1 MSIAC
6 LLVPS
11 LALTCELVERPQLV
25 GRPVALADEAGL
37 RVYEAT
43 PEARQRGVQD
53 GMTLRE
59 AVALC
64 PALAVLEQRPARII
78 HAAERLVEAVEQVS
92 PLVEEVEPGVVL
104 ADLVGL
110 EGLYSDTEQLAE
122 ALLRWAPRELRPQL
136 GIAEERFTA
145 IAAAATAGYTP
156 ESPATQ
162 AEPDPRGVFDMS
174 PAPQLDKARLAQ
186 AQLDGTQAGGTQSG
200 GARSSGAP
208 TDGATARAAASE
220 QPQRWLRI
228 APGHSADFLSDR
240 PARLLPLDVATLAQ
254 LALLGIRT
262 VGEFAALP
270 RHAVTA
276 QFGLP
281 GERAW
286 LAATGVDPTPVRPK
300 PFARER
306 VIEHSQ
312 SEPPIVTREAMA
324 LHARQLLLRAM
335 RHPRAAKRLARF
347 VRLRAVTEDDHL
359 WEKQQTLREPTGDRD
374 RLHVVLN
381 TLIEYSEFPGPIAHM
396 ELELGGLTNEQGRQ
410 TGLFIDHARRREQ
423 LDDMVRQLKAR
434 FGRSPMTQIVEV
446 EPWSRLPERRFAL
459 MDYDP

>member
-78 HAAERLVEAVEQVS
+78 QAAERLVEAVEQVS

-110 EGLYSDTEQLAE
+110 EGLYEDTEELAE
-122 ALLRWAPRELRPQL
+122 ALLKWAPRELHPQL

-145 IAAAATAGYTP
+145 IAAADAAGRAPEPEATP
-156 ESPATQ
+156 Q
-162 AEPDPRGVFDMS
+162 RLDPRGVFDMTS
-174 PAPQLDKARLAQ
+174 TGSTASTAA
-186 AQLDGTQAGGTQSG
+186 TE
-200 GARSSGAP
+200 
-208 TDGATARAAASE
+208 GATARAATIEA
-220 QPQRWLRI
+220 PRRWLRI
-228 APGHSADFLSDR
+228 APGESAQFLQGR

-254 LALLGIRT
+254 LALFGIRT
-262 VGEFAALP
+262 VGEFAGLP
-270 RHAVTA
+270 RHAVAA

-286 LAATGVDPTPVRPK
+286 LAATGADPTPVRPR
-300 PFARER
+300 PYARER

-312 SEPPIVTREAMA
+312 SEPPLVSRESMA
-324 LHARQLLLRAM
+324 LHARQLLHRAM
-335 RHPRAAKRLARF
+335 RHPRAAKRFVRF
-347 VRLRAVTEDDHL
+347 VRLRAVTDDDHL

-374 RLHVVLN
+374 RLLTVLHSF
-381 TLIEYSEFPGPIAHM
+381 IEYSEFPGPIGHL
-396 ELELGGLTNEQGRQ
+396 ELELGGLTAEQGRQ
-410 TGLFIDHARRREQ
+410 TGLFLDHARRREQ
-423 LDDMVRQLKAR
+423 LDEMVRQLKVR
-434 FGRSPMTQIVEV
+434 FGRSPMTQVVEV

>member
-78 HAAERLVEAVEQVS
+78 QAAERLIEAVEQVS

-110 EGLYSDTEQLAE
+110 EGLYEDTDELAE
-122 ALLRWAPRELRPQL
+122 GLLKWAPRELQPRL

-145 IAAAATAGYTP
+145 IAAADAAGRTP
-156 ESPATQ
+156 EPEARRP
-162 AEPDPRGVFDMS
+162 ELDPRGVFDMTS
-174 PAPQLDKARLAQ
+174 TA
-186 AQLDGTQAGGTQSG
+186 
-200 GARSSGAP
+200 SSGS
-208 TDGATARAAASE
+208 TEGATARAATIEA
-220 QPQRWLRI
+220 PRRWLRV
-228 APGHSADFLSDR
+228 APGESADFLADR
-240 PARLLPLDVATLAQ
+240 PARLLPLDVKVLAQ
-254 LALLGIRT
+254 LALFGIRT

-270 RHAVTA
+270 RHAVAA

-286 LAATGVDPTPVRPK
+286 LAATGADPTPVRPR
-300 PFARER
+300 PYARER

-312 SEPPIVTREAMA
+312 SEPPLVSRESMA
-324 LHARQLLLRAM
+324 LHARQLLHRAM
-335 RHPRAAKRLARF
+335 RHPRAAKRFVRF
-347 VRLRAVTEDDHL
+347 VRLRAVTDDDHL
-359 WEKQQTLREPTGDRD
+359 WEKTQTLREPTGDRE
-374 RLHVVLN
+374 RLLIVLHS
-381 TLIEYSEFPGPIAHM
+381 LIEYSEFPGPIAHM
-396 ELELGGLTNEQGRQ
+396 ELELGGLSAEQARQ
-410 TGLFIDHARRREQ
+410 TGLFLDHARRREQ
-423 LDDMVRQLKAR
+423 LDEMVRQLKVR
-434 FGRSPMTQIVEV
+434 FGRSPMTQVVEV